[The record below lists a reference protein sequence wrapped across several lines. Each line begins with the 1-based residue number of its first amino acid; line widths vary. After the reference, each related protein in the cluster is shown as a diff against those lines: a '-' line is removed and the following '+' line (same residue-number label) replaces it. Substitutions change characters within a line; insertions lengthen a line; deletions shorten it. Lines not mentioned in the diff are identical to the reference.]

1 MPVVIRGYENGHENF
16 YHPFV
21 NKVKH
26 EPENMYR
33 YGLFKLDDNGTE
45 VVILEREMRYD

>member
-21 NKVKH
+21 DS
-26 EPENMYR
+26 
-33 YGLFKLDDNGTE
+33 DDGDPVFWDVDPPAKQVN
-45 VVILEREMRYD
+45 V